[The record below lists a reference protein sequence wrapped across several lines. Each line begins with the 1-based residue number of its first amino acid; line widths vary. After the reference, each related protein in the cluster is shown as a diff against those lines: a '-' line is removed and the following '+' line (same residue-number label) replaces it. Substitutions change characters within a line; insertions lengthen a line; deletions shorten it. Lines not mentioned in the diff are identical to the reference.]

1 MSPPSENESTRVYDL
16 FIWFFGILLH
26 IFFRSVRVR
35 GAWRIPNEGPIIL
48 VGAPHAN
55 QFVDPVL
62 LGVEVNRMSG
72 RRPSFLMAEKSYAH
86 PYIGALARFMKA
98 IPVGRA
104 QDSFTVATGE
114 VYSDGHDSLRL
125 FGVNTSFQTEA
136 APGKNVSLQGHNDI
150 APISEVVSDTELILA
165 KPFKSSKC
173 QQMMEAG
180 FEPLGFKI
188 GEKVDNTNMFHSV
201 FEHLSNGGSLGI
213 FPEGGS
219 HDRPEMLP
227 LKPGVAIMALGSVA
241 YRPGLKVAIVPVGLN
256 YFHPHKFRSR
266 AVYEFGEPLYIDDKL
281 AKEYIEGG
289 PEGKKASVAKL
300 MSRIVDALQLVT
312 INCPDYET
320 LLVVQAGQRLY
331 KRERYIPLSLTIE
344 FTRRFVQGFLQ
355 YRERDPR
362 IQQIFNDV
370 QQYNKQ
376 LRTLG
381 ISDHQVPSTIM
392 TKRRLF
398 RRLVRRVFCLAVIS
412 AASLPGVILGSPVLI
427 ITKVYSQRQARLA
440 LASSSVKIQAH
451 DVMATWKIL
460 VSLVLVP
467 TLFSLYSIID
477 CWYIFTQTDWLP
489 FTVFN
494 VAAVFLLCF
503 WGLILFSYATI
514 IVGEAGMD
522 MARSIKPLYLALSP
536 YHKSSLS
543 EISTVR
549 DALTVKITEIVNDL
563 GPQIFPDIADRLE
576 KIESPRDVQR
586 DPRIDLR
593 GLNSSIN
600 LKGDYDL
607 AKVPIFSR
615 ELAPAVLFASK
626 KKKSAKAKDSTANS
640 SSKQNGASSSSKL
653 TLTASTR
660 VPTQSHAKH

>member
-1 MSPPSENESTRVYDL
+1 MHT
-16 FIWFFGILLH
+16 
-26 IFFRSVRVR
+26 FFRSVRVR
-35 GAWRIPNEGPIIL
+35 GAWRIPREGPIIL

-62 LGVEVNRMSG
+62 LGVEVHRMTG
-72 RRPSFLMAEKSYAH
+72 RRPSFLIAEKSYAH
-86 PYIGALARFMKA
+86 PYIGPLSRFMKA

-114 VYSDGHDSLRL
+114 VFSDGKDSTRL
-125 FGVNTSFQTEA
+125 FGINTRFQTEA
-136 APGKNVSLQGHNDI
+136 ASGKNVSLQGHNDI
-150 APISEVVSDTELILA
+150 APVDRVISDTELVLA
-165 KPFKSSKC
+165 KPFKSPEC
-173 QQMMEAG
+173 QEMMEAG

-188 GEKVDNTNMFHSV
+188 GNKVDNTNMFHSV
-201 FEHLSNGGSLGI
+201 FEHLSHNGTLGI

-266 AVYEFGEPLYIDDKL
+266 AVFEFGEPLYIDEKL

-289 PEGKKASVAKL
+289 PEGKKTSVAEL

-331 KRERYIPLSLTIE
+331 KRERFIPLSLTIE

-362 IQQIFNDV
+362 IREIFKDV
-370 QQYNKQ
+370 QRYNKQ
-376 LRTLG
+376 LRALG
-381 ISDHQVPSTIM
+381 ISDHQVPTTIL
-392 TKRRLF
+392 TKRRIL
-398 RRLVRRVFCLAVIS
+398 RRLLRRVFCLAVLS

-427 ITKVYSQRQARLA
+427 ITKLYSQRQARLA

-451 DVMATWKIL
+451 DVIATWKIL

-467 TLFSLYSIID
+467 ALFSLYSIFD
-477 CWYIFTQTDWLP
+477 CWYIFTRTDWLP
-489 FTVFN
+489 YTLYNLVVVFT
-494 VAAVFLLCF
+494 LCF

-522 MARSIKPLYLALSP
+522 LARSIKPLYLSLSP
-536 YHKSSLS
+536 YHKSSLN
-543 EISTVR
+543 EISAVR
-549 DALTVKITEIVNDL
+549 EALTVKITDIVNDL
-563 GPQIFPDIADRLE
+563 GPEIFPDIADRLE
-576 KIESPRDVQR
+576 KIEPPRDVQQ

-615 ELAPAVLFASK
+615 EIAPATIASSK
-626 KKKSAKAKDSTANS
+626 KAKNVAEAIRTAATPSVESHN
-640 SSKQNGASSSSKL
+640 ASSSSKL
-653 TLTASTR
+653 TLTTPTK
-660 VPTQSHAKH
+660 VPKQAQDEE